1 MKNYRLMTLL
11 LALATFSGFA
21 FVSPAQA
28 GTVTTTVTV
37 AGTDMPWN
45 WVNLGL
51 NTSDQ
56 FGINDG
62 SGPVVISATNGF
74 AFNSGDVLTLTYL
87 SGTVSVGSGFPFTN
101 ANGDTALPTDMG
113 NGSTGKVFP
122 SFYMNPAT
130 YPINLGE
137 LVGTFADSSGDI
149 VGTPFA
155 IGDGLDAVTIPVGA
169 TQLQLGIND
178 DRFGDDTGSYSV
190 QVSGPGP
197 AVSGV
202 PEPSSASLG
211 GLALI
216 SLGFVAYRRRGSVV
230 RGDFNSIEESAH

>member
-1 MKNYRLMTLL
+1 VNNYRIMPLL
-11 LALATFSGFA
+11 VALATISGFA

-28 GTVTTTVTV
+28 GIITTAVTV
-37 AGTDMPWN
+37 NGTEMPWN

-56 FGINDG
+56 FGVNDG
-62 SGPVVISATNGF
+62 TGPVVISATSGF

-87 SGTVSVGSGFPFTN
+87 SGMVSVGSGFPNTD
-101 ANGDTALPTDMG
+101 AKGDTALPVNAGD
-113 NGSTGKVFP
+113 GSTGKPFP

-137 LVGTFADSSGDI
+137 LVGTFANSTGAI

-155 IGDGLDAVTIPVGA
+155 IGDGPDPVTIPTGA
-169 TQLQLGIND
+169 TRLQLGVND
-178 DRFGDDTGSYSV
+178 DRFGDNTGSYSV

-197 AVSGV
+197 VVSGA
-202 PEPSSASLG
+202 PEPSTA
-211 GLALI
+211 ALCGFALVC
-216 SLGFVAYRRRGSVV
+216 LGFVIRG
-230 RGDFNSIEESAH
+230 RG

>member
-1 MKNYRLMTLL
+1 MNNYRVMPLL
-11 LALATFSGFA
+11 VALTTFSGFA

-28 GTVTTTVTV
+28 ATITTAVTV
-37 AGTDMPWN
+37 DGTDMPWN

-62 SGPVVISATNGF
+62 AGPVVISAVNGF
-74 AFNSGDVLTLTYL
+74 AFNSGDVLALTYI
-87 SGTVSVGSGFPFTN
+87 SGMVSVGSSFPNTN
-101 ANGDTALPTDMG
+101 ANGDTADAVNNGT
-113 NGSTGKVFP
+113 GSTGKRFP

-137 LVGTFADSSGDI
+137 LVGTFANSSDAI

-155 IGDGLDAVTIPVGA
+155 IGDRPDAVTIPAGA
-169 TQLQLGIND
+169 TQLQLGVND
-178 DRFGDDTGSYSV
+178 DKFSDNTGSWNV

-197 AVSGV
+197 VASGV
-202 PEPSSASLG
+202 PEPSAV
-211 GLALI
+211 ALFGFALVC
-216 SLGFVAYRRRGSVV
+216 LGFVAYRRRAANAW
-230 RGDFNSIEESAH
+230 RG

>member
-1 MKNYRLMTLL
+1 MNNYHVMPLL
-11 LALATFSGFA
+11 VALAIFSGFA

-28 GTVTTTVTV
+28 GTTTTAVTV
-37 AGTDMPWN
+37 DGTDMPWN

-56 FGINDG
+56 FGIKDG
-62 SGPVVISATNGF
+62 TGPVVISAANGF

-87 SGTVSVGSGFPFTN
+87 SGMVSVGSAFPNTN
-101 ANGDTALPTDMG
+101 ANGDTALAVNNGT
-113 NGSTGKVFP
+113 GSTGNRFP

-137 LVGTFADSSGDI
+137 LVGTFANSGGAI

-155 IGDGLDAVTIPVGA
+155 IGDGPDSVTIPTGA
-169 TQLQLGIND
+169 TQLQLGVND
-178 DRFGDDTGSYSV
+178 DRFGDNTSSWSI

-197 AVSGV
+197 TLSGV
-202 PEPSSASLG
+202 PEPNAVALCG
-211 GLALI
+211 FGLVC
-216 SLGFVAYRRRGSVV
+216 LGFVAYRRRAP
-230 RGDFNSIEESAH
+230 SA